1 MRLPAE
7 RNPLNKR
14 QMAVSAAAMYG
25 GATFL
30 GISQALTSEGPES
43 TVVPGFF
50 ALGILAILLVRGS
63 RLPTL
68 ALAALGPLGA
78 AMIGAAVATSP
89 GPGDG
94 ALLYIWPV
102 IWVAYFF
109 GRIGTVLI
117 VAWVGIVHAVA
128 LIALPEASSFL
139 DRWFD
144 VVVPIGVV
152 GAVVHALARRNEELI
167 AAALAEARIDEL
179 TGLLNRRGFD
189 ERAPAEIARAMRDN
203 TAIAAVSFDI
213 DYFKR
218 INDEWG
224 HEAGDRVL
232 IRLGEVFRAQSRE
245 TDIAARMGGEEFT
258 VLLWGSDRDAARGYA
273 ERVRSAFASADL
285 AVGPLTISAGVA
297 CDTPPVLELERLLHE
312 ADTALYAAK
321 SAGRDRSVTYADAH
335 GSLLAR

>member
-7 RNPLNKR
+7 RDPHVKR
-14 QMAVSAAAMYG
+14 QMARSAAAMYA

-43 TVVPGFF
+43 TLVPGLF
-50 ALGILAILLVRGS
+50 ALGILAVLLVGGS
-63 RLPTL
+63 RLPTV
-68 ALAALGPLGA
+68 ALASLGPLGA
-78 AMIGAAVATSP
+78 VMIAAAVATSP

-94 ALLYIWPV
+94 AVLYIWPV

-109 GRIGTVLI
+109 GRIGTILMVVWI
-117 VAWVGIVHAVA
+117 GIVHAAA
-128 LIALPEASSFL
+128 LVALPEASSYL

-152 GAVVHALARRNEELI
+152 GAVVHELARRNEQLV
-167 AAALAEARIDEL
+167 AAASAEARIDEL

-189 ERAPAEIARAMRDN
+189 ERAPAELARALRDD
-203 TAIAAVSFDI
+203 ASIAAVSFDI

-218 INDEWG
+218 TNDEWG
-224 HEAGDRVL
+224 HDSGDRVL
-232 IRLGEVFRAQSRE
+232 TRLGLIFKEQSRE
-245 TDIAARMGGEEFT
+245 TDIVARMGGEEFT
-258 VLLWGSDRDAARGYA
+258 VLLWGSDREAGRGYA
-273 ERVRSAFASADL
+273 ERVRAAFAAADL
-285 AVGPLTISAGVA
+285 GVGPLTISAGVA
-297 CDTPPVLELERLLHE
+297 CDTPPTLELERLLQE

-321 SAGRDRSVTYADAH
+321 SAGRDRSVTYGETH